1 MIGESIF
8 GIAAA
13 AAGIAYAAWCA
24 AWVMRQPHG
33 GEALRVPYLAIREGA
48 AAFMRTQYGVIGA
61 VAAGIF
67 VILWVAPGFGWL
79 TAAGFAVGATC
90 SAASGAIG
98 MAISVR
104 ANVRTTAAAEQGLA
118 RALFVAQRSG
128 SVTGFL
134 VGGLALAALCGFY
147 LLLWRLTAPGQA
159 IDLQPMTGLGF
170 GASLIS
176 IFGRLGGGIFTKA
189 ADVGA
194 DLSGKI
200 EHGIPEDDPRNPAV
214 IADNVGDN
222 VGDCA
227 GMAADVFESY
237 AVTIVAAMLVASWA
251 NAGDP
256 AAEQFPLVLGG
267 VAMIAG
273 MIGMQAV
280 RLGGKD
286 GDKGRSPAAAMSRGL
301 VASIVLAAIGYY
313 AASRWVMGGSLHGS
327 PLHLFGAAVVGLAV
341 GLGMVVATNYFT
353 GTRYRPV
360 QRIARASRSGHA
372 TNIIT
377 GLAVGMES
385 TTIPALCIAAGI
397 IAAHALAGVYGIAIA
412 TCALLAL
419 TPTVI
424 SIDAF
429 GPITDNAGGIAEM
442 AGLPAEVREVT
453 DALDTVGNT
462 TKALTKVFAIGSAG
476 LAALTLFAAY
486 KLELGTV
493 GQELD
498 FTLGSPYVLAGLFVG
513 ALMPFLFSGFAM
525 DAVGDV
531 AARIVEEVR
540 RQFKESPGILA
551 GRQLPDYDRAISMLT
566 RTAIRSMLLPASLP
580 VAVPL
585 AIAFVWAPFAPHGS
599 AALLMGGVVI
609 GAVATGLLLALS
621 MSTGGGAWDNAKK
634 YIEAGHY
641 GGKGSP
647 AHAAA
652 VTGDTVGDPYKDTAG
667 PAINPMC
674 KVLSLMA
681 VLLAPFLV

>member
-1 MIGESIF
+1 MVWESMV
-8 GIAAA
+8 GMAAA
-13 AAGIAYAAWCA
+13 FAGIAYAVWCA
-24 AWVMRQPHG
+24 IWVLRQPEG
-33 GEALRVPYLAIREGA
+33 EEALRAPYLAIREGA
-48 AAFMRTQYGVIGA
+48 HAFIRIQYSVIGA
-61 VAAGIF
+61 VALVIF
-67 VILWVAPGFGWL
+67 LILWFTPTFGFL
-79 TAAGFAVGATC
+79 TAIGFAIGGLC
-90 SAASGAIG
+90 SAASGTIG
-98 MAISVR
+98 MSISVR
-104 ANVRTTAAAEQGLA
+104 ANVRTAAAAEHGLA
-118 RALFVAQRSG
+118 QALRVSQRSG

-134 VGGLALAALCGFY
+134 VGGLALAAICGFY
-147 LLLWRLTAPGQA
+147 LLLWKLKPPGQA
-159 IDLQPMTGLGF
+159 MNLQPMTGLGF

-237 AVTIVAAMLVASWA
+237 AVTVVAAMLVAASSTGNDA
-251 NAGDP
+251 

-267 VAMIAG
+267 VAMLAS

-280 RLGGKD
+280 RLG
-286 GDKGRSPAAAMSRGL
+286 KGGSATGAMSRGII
-301 VASIVLAAIGYY
+301 VSIILAAAGYY
-313 AASRWVMGGSLHGS
+313 GASEWVMGASSQHN
-327 PLHLFGAAVVGLAV
+327 PLHLFGAAVTGLAV
-341 GLGMVVATNYFT
+341 GLGMVAATNYFT
-353 GTRYRPV
+353 GTGFTPV
-360 QRIARASRSGHA
+360 RRIAHASRSGHA
-372 TNIIT
+372 TTIIT

-385 TTIPALCIAAGI
+385 TAIPALSIAAGI
-397 IAAHALAGVYGIAIA
+397 IVAYALAGVYGIAIA
-412 TCALLAL
+412 TCGLLAL
-419 TPTVI
+419 TPAVI

-442 AGLPAEVREVT
+442 AGLPEKVRETT

-462 TKALTKVFAIGSAG
+462 TKALTKAFAIGSAG

-486 KLELGTV
+486 KLELGASARHL
-493 GQELD
+493 E
-498 FTLGSPYVLAGLFVG
+498 FTLGNPYVLAGLFIG
-513 ALMPFLFSGFAM
+513 ALLPFVFSGLAM

-540 RQFKESPGILA
+540 RQFKEHPDILA
-551 GRQLPDYDRAISMLT
+551 GHRKPDYDQAVAMLT
-566 RTAIRSMLLPASLP
+566 KSSIRGMLLPASLP
-580 VAVPL
+580 VFVPL
-585 AIAFVWAPFAPHGS
+585 AIALLWAPFAPAGS

-609 GAVATGLLLALS
+609 GAVSSGLLLALS
-621 MSTGGGAWDNAKK
+621 MCTGGAAWDNAKK
-634 YIEAGHY
+634 YIEAGHL
-641 GGKGSP
+641 GGKNSP

-681 VLLAPFLV
+681 VLLAPFLI